1 MTVLAC
7 YNLKGGVGKTAT
19 AVNIGYAA
27 ARDGLRTLLWD
38 LDPQGAATWHLRIEA
53 HLPRGA
59 RGIAEARTHVD
70 RAIRGTDFPN
80 LDVLPADFRL
90 RKLDA
95 RLAEVRGGRRRIG
108 DLLGPIESDYE
119 LVLLDCPPSIGST
132 MEAVFAAADARSR
145 RAPARPAGAAGG
157 ARSRRRAGA
166 GPAGGAGARAARRG
180 VVGAGRCPRRPG
192 VGLARRRLAPAAGR
206 APASVPSR
214 VICTSRSCIV
224 PRSDCS
230 VFSTD
235 THVPSA
241 SAGYSTPKNSVR

>member
-132 MEAVFAAADARSR
+132 MEAVFAAADALLVPLIPTPLSVRTVDQLAAFGAEHGIDGERLLPFFSMVDR
-145 RAPARPAGAAGG
+145 RKALHLEIVDALPERYPQLL
-157 ARSRRRAGA
+157 RAMV
-166 GPAGGAGARAARRG
+166 PYTSDVERMS
-180 VVGAGRCPRRPG
+180 VERRP
-192 VGLARRRLAPAAGR
+192 VAVFAAASPAAQAYDALWR
-206 APASVPSR
+206 E
-214 VICTSRSCIV
+214 I
-224 PRSDCS
+224 
-230 VFSTD
+230 
-235 THVPSA
+235 SA
-241 SAGYSTPKNSVR
+241 RLGL